1 MSTKRLLTLPAVLMT
16 LLSFLTLENEF
27 RDPFGFAH
35 QNVPHAKGQSLLLEQ
50 LIYDQVNA
58 VRLKHGLNPVSEE
71 INLRQ
76 IARDHSLDML
86 ERGFFLHK
94 NPEGK
99 GPADRVAEK
108 HRRLVGTTAENLWWG
123 IRGELITPGMLAVEI
138 MESLMNSPG
147 HRANILRNDATHLG
161 VGVSMSSGE
170 KLLSVEITATQLFA
184 LVKAYSKEPIPRHIK
199 WGSLTNFLLIS
210 GVNEHA
216 VDVEF
221 VELWSSRLETSVS
234 GPLPLKLGRFLVP
247 SGNYQLRFLFRN
259 SGSSTFTMYP
269 GPLVSID

>member
-1 MSTKRLLTLPAVLMT
+1 MVWWQWVMR
-16 LLSFLTLENEF
+16 
-27 RDPFGFAH
+27 H
-35 QNVPHAKGQSLLLEQ
+35 
-50 LIYDQVNA
+50 
-58 VRLKHGLNPVSEE
+58 LKQG
-71 INLRQ
+71 
-76 IARDHSLDML
+76 A
-86 ERGFFLHK
+86 
-94 NPEGK
+94 
-99 GPADRVAEK
+99 RVAIEG
-108 HRRLVGTTAENLWWG
+108 LDVGG

-138 MESLMNSPG
+138 MESLMNRPG